1 MMLTISNVT
10 DELKTRFTGYL
21 DKAIAITGEDKAPSV
36 QSCMAWS
43 ARQIGLSPTQL
54 RSVSDAEL
62 ATITSVD
69 AFLDLA
75 ELRMLETV
83 QTNLSDVTTQ
93 TGPVRED
100 WNDLSKRIADLIK
113 QKRASIAVQH
123 RIYLDIDL
131 VDAQTKPVYIHNL

>member
-1 MMLTISNVT
+1 MLTITNAT
-10 DELKTRFTGYL
+10 EELQTRLTGYL
-21 DKAIAITGEDKAPSV
+21 DKAIAVTGADNAPSI
-36 QSCMAWS
+36 QSCMAWA
-43 ARQIGLSPTQL
+43 ARQIGLPPTQL

-62 ATITSVD
+62 ATIAMVD

-75 ELRMLETV
+75 ELRMLETI

-100 WNDLSKRIADLIK
+100 WNDLSKRIAELIK

-131 VDAQTKPVYIHNL
+131 VETQMKPVYIHNL